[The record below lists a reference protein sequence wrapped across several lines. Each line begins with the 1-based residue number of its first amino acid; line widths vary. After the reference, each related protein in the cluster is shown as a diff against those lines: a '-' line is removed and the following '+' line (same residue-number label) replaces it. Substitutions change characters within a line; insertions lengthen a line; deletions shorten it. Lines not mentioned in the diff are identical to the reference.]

1 MVRLS
6 NFLLPSHSYNTRHLR
21 LHQHWHGFVV
31 IRDGMMGHLGSH
43 SPAEFLLVSTVG
55 LYLYSDK
62 SRSVKS
68 GNGPISLWGTMP
80 AFTAEVR
87 KSSHLSP
94 VDPPL
99 CSLSSSQA
107 SIQSSPTPLPLWP
120 LPYTPLTSSHLL
132 LPLDT
137 GAPGSWAFR
146 LRLGLNNYQPPDSQ
160 AFRLTLK
167 QYHWF
172 SWVSSLTPY
181 PVDLGVCVCVCIW
194 VCIHTEFL
202 GSVSLENANGWLLM
216 FF

>member
-21 LHQHWHGFVV
+21 LHQHWHGFIV

-120 LPYTPLTSSHLL
+120 LPYHSSCCLAFPNCIKLTFLFFPMHLACFCQGL
-132 LPLDT
+132 CTILPYVWK
-137 GAPGSWAFR
+137 SWLA
-146 LRLGLNNYQPPDSQ
+146 
-160 AFRLTLK
+160 
-167 QYHWF
+167 
-172 SWVSSLTPY
+172 SSL
-181 PVDLGVCVCVCIW
+181 
-194 VCIHTEFL
+194 F
-202 GSVSLENANGWLLM
+202 SSLCSDVTFSM
-216 FF
+216 HSP